1 MNKLELMRANAVS
14 YYVLYL
20 CTGLTHYKTKAYGCA
35 NVYKAYKDGIE
46 SETDVYGDVELIRT
60 AA

>member
-1 MNKLELMRANAVS
+1 MNRLELMRATAIS

-35 NVYKAYKDGIE
+35 KAYKTYKDRIE
-46 SETDVYGDVELIRT
+46 SETDVYGNVKWIK
-60 AA
+60 